1 MMNVLV
7 LNGSPKGEHSNT
19 LKLTNAFLDGI
30 LQADS
35 ADIHMVDINEQNLH
49 ECTGC
54 FSCWGKT
61 PGVCIFQD
69 DMAGLLQKILWAD
82 VIVLSFPLY
91 CFSLPAG
98 LKNFID
104 RQLPLDLPFMEP
116 GAEGG
121 SHPTRY
127 PMEDKRYVLISTC
140 GFYTAEGN
148 YDAVNAQFDRLW
160 GKDCYTTLYCGQGE
174 LFRVPELQ
182 KSTDEYLR
190 YVKLAGTEFV
200 KGSISEKTRE
210 KLNQP
215 LFPREIFEA
224 MADASWGIEPEAY
237 ASSQGAEGQIP
248 KEAPA
253 VTPEASA
260 VSSTVKQGES
270 NTIHPA
276 LIFTRQMAALYNKSA
291 WKGHD
296 VILEFFYTDVNQTY
310 QLVLGKDGHKV
321 LTDNFLPCTTRIE
334 TPLEVWRKIGSGQL
348 DGQQAMMDRL
358 YRVTGDFNLMLHW
371 DEYFGWDAEPE
382 PTASSPESKKTNMNL
397 MLLPWI
403 TIWVLLSIHGF
414 WGGISGI
421 VLCGILPF
429 GFLKYKPTVFEA
441 ISIFS
446 VTTISLLSVLGYPD
460 DLLIPVSYL
469 LFGLMWFVT
478 IFLKVPLSAWYS
490 MNRYGEE
497 KALHNPLFIQTNRIL
512 TACWGVLYLLTPLW
526 TYPLLQTPLAP
537 LTGLFNSAL
546 PAAMGV
552 FTLWFQRWYPRH
564 YASGR

>member
-1 MMNVLV
+1 MMKILV

-19 LKLTNAFLDGI
+19 LKLANAFLDGI

-35 ADIHMVDINEQNLH
+35 ADIHRVSINEQNLH
-49 ECTGC
+49 PCTGC
-54 FSCWGKT
+54 FSCWSKT

-82 VIVLSFPLY
+82 VILLSFPLY
-91 CFSLPAG
+91 CFSLPSD

-104 RQLPLDLPFMEP
+104 RQLPLNLPFMEP
-116 GAEGG
+116 GSESG
-121 SHPTRY
+121 SHPARY

-148 YDAVNAQFDRLW
+148 YDAVNAQFDKLW
-160 GKDCYTTLYCGQGE
+160 GKGRYTTLYCGQGE

-182 KSTDEYLR
+182 KRTDEYLR
-190 YVKLAGTEFV
+190 YVKMAGTEFV
-200 KGSISEKTRE
+200 KGSITEETRE
-210 KLNQP
+210 KLNQL
-215 LFPREIFEA
+215 LFPKKVFEA
-224 MADASWGIEPEAY
+224 MADASWGIEP
-237 ASSQGAEGQIP
+237 
-248 KEAPA
+248 
-253 VTPEASA
+253 
-260 VSSTVKQGES
+260 QGES
-270 NTIHPA
+270 AAVHPA

-296 VILEFFYTDVNQTY
+296 IILEMCYTDVHKTY

-321 LTDNFLPCTTRIE
+321 LTHNFLPCTTRIE
-334 TPLEVWRKIGSGQL
+334 TPLEVWKKIGGGQL
-348 DGQQAMMDRL
+348 DGQQAMVDRL
-358 YRVTGDFNLMLHW
+358 YKVTGDFHLMLHW
-371 DEYFGWDAEPE
+371 DEYFGRAEEPE
-382 PTASSPESKKTNMNL
+382 STASSPEDQKTNMNL

-414 WGGISGI
+414 WGGIAGI
-421 VLCGILPF
+421 VLCGVLPF

-441 ISIFS
+441 ISICS
-446 VTTISLLSVLGYPD
+446 VTVISLLSVLGHPD

-478 IFLKVPLSAWYS
+478 VFLKVPLSAWYS
-490 MNRYGEE
+490 MNQYGKE
-497 KALHNPLFIQTNRIL
+497 KALHNPLFIKTNRIL
-512 TACWGVLYLLTPLW
+512 TALWGVLYLLTPLW
-526 TYPLLQTPLAP
+526 TYPLLQTSLAP

-546 PAAMGV
+546 PAAMGI